1 VLVEEQVVL
10 VEMEIVQHLVLRG
23 ELLQEQE
30 ESEYRVLLM
39 ELLHIVLVVVV
50 LQVMVKLVVMVD

>member
-1 VLVEEQVVL
+1 MVLVETQ
-10 VEMEIVQHLVLRG
+10 IVRHLVLRG

-50 LQVMVKLVVMVD
+50 LQVMV

>member
-1 VLVEEQVVL
+1 MLVEEQVVL
-10 VEMEIVQHLVLRG
+10 VEMEIVQHLLLRG

-50 LQVMVKLVVMVD
+50 LQVMV